1 MILDIENGENLK
13 LNCAGVIVLRKYNNN
28 YKVALIH
35 DINKEGLGLPKG
47 GREKGEKITDACIR
61 ELKEETGI
69 LESDIILNKKK
80 CVIEI
85 KQKSGKPNIFY
96 LVAIYEKNEEHT
108 FTYDPKE
115 IDLAD
120 WFEINKL
127 KEDMKPI
134 PINKQKINVIKD
146 AIKIIEEN

>member
-1 MILDIENGENLK
+1 MILNIEDGENLK
-13 LNCAGVIVLRKYNNN
+13 LNCAGVIVLRKYNNS

-47 GREKGEKITDACIR
+47 GREKGEKIIDTCIR
-61 ELKEETGI
+61 ELKEETGL
-69 LESDIILNKKK
+69 LESDIILNKQK

-108 FTYDPKE
+108 FTYDTKE
-115 IDLAD
+115 IDLAN

-134 PINKQKINVIKD
+134 SINKQKINVIKD